1 MNTKLSRKELELIT
15 ERLVMD
21 ISTLKAEVLL
31 LSNEKSLL
39 DQWIWENRK
48 VSNDLNNQINKQQQT
63 IEDNKV
69 LIQSLEKQWKIA
81 QQVLEIKTKELNESI
96 KLLEDK
102 LSQKRLE
109 IEEINKIKPIDY
121 WPLNKSLEEE
131 ITKKRTILQTIESTI
146 WEKNKILSAL
156 EEKSKGIVKD
166 LEYIEEQKTLLSIKE
181 KDILIREKRV
191 FIKRPQRI

>member
-131 ITKKRTILQTIESTI
+131 TIKKRELLHSIESTI
-146 WEKNKILSAL
+146 WEKNKILSEL

-166 LEYIEEQKTLLSIKE
+166 LEYIEEQKTLISIKE
-181 KDILIREKRV
+181 KDVLIREKRV

>member
-131 ITKKRTILQTIESTI
+131 TIKKRELLHSIESTI
-146 WEKNKILSAL
+146 WEKNKILSEL

-166 LEYIEEQKTLLSIKE
+166 LEYIEEQKTLISIKE

>member
-166 LEYIEEQKTLLSIKE
+166 LEYIEEQKTLISIKE
-181 KDILIREKRV
+181 KDVLIREKRV